1 MSYDVRVVYSCSF
14 GMKMGSIR
22 FSEGT
27 DIPNT
32 LATNLT
38 DTRNDW
44 KIFDLMLV
52 QIAAS
57 FSQLLPLTRSF
68 ARGSL

>member
-22 FSEGT
+22 SSERT

-32 LATNLT
+32 LAANLT

-44 KIFDLMLV
+44 KIFVLMLV
-52 QIAAS
+52 QIATS
-57 FSQLLPLTRSF
+57 FS
-68 ARGSL
+68 